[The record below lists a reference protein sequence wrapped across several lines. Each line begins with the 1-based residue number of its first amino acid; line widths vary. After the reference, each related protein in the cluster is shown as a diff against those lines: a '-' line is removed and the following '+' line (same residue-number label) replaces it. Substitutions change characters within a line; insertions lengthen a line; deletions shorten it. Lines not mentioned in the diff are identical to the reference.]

1 MPEREKIMKRT
12 LSLFLAF
19 IMVLMIVPFGAFTSI
34 ALETYE
40 ETGKVLH
47 SMDFLNSGVKNNE
60 TWFLSANLSLPTGY
74 VAKKYTYNGGISA
87 SLNSSYGVRLKGA
100 GQSLGM
106 TINPDNDVDQ
116 IVEIQIAISE
126 KLKNLKIAWTP
137 TAITNTT
144 ASPSANWIRFY
155 FGGGPKDTS
164 SISPSFRSFNCYER
178 PASAIYRNGEQLLN
192 HMKQPD
198 ENVLK
203 TDEAFYDAIANGKV
217 ITIRISILDKKV
229 DTVYL
234 SCGEGDGLVTY
245 AFKSY
250 AGISAEGY
258 LGIWNDGSGSDT
270 SVDIRSIKISE
281 HPSTI
286 AIERDEMP
294 YTVNFEGQSA
304 LPAGYVATTSN
315 GTSGSYSMGEKG
327 LTLVGSNMG
336 IVMPQ
341 LVKRGLAHTVTVDF
355 NVDAD
360 KSFDK
365 LAFMWSDSALTASDK
380 LSESGKAVA
389 FSYSKTADKVLWES
403 DATLGGMPYV
413 IGGKA
418 FSGIYKSQKGSIGY
432 DGLKAETGLLSA
444 AREGRNLTLSLDISA
459 SGSIISIR
467 LKQGD
472 VQYVYLPEE
481 GEEIGANQ
489 GYLSIWSYGDMSDAA
504 INIKSISVTEG
515 NYLDPA
521 FLQNYVEFR
530 NEVNYAGQL
539 KTGVRFLTQ
548 LSENAF
554 QDLVDLSDAK
564 WIKDVRIGTLI
575 TVTQWA
581 EKVDEVT
588 FASLDAVRD
597 GHTAYINVEATLG
610 DFKYLNTFAGT
621 VFTEDDS
628 RTYYARG
635 YTKITLA
642 NGEQIITYSDSST
655 GVRHGKGY
663 GSAPKYEGSGK
674 ISVIENHSLYKSFYI
689 RVDGATLADYQNYQ
703 NKLLESGFTLHHST
717 DAQDKSFFSTYTD
730 GYNIINVSYV
740 NYVDPLW
747 ELGEVSYINIAV
759 DSTDNS
765 VLPKNT
771 DNSQKVTDLQVTMIN
786 TGCAFLIRLEDG
798 RFVVYDGGVNE
809 DTAAMYEQMTA
820 QNVLGGKPVVAAWFI
835 SHHHGDHIG
844 GFLNFMRTYKNNVVV
859 ETIVTNIPSKTMLGA
874 IIDGEDYEYGWIT
887 SLYNNAKAHMPSVKF
902 AIAHAGQRFA
912 FAGLDVD
919 VLYSPENFYGGMMM
933 YGNHEVTMYSFTMPE
948 GRMIFIG
955 DALSENCKIA
965 AAIYGNDLKADVVQY
980 AHHGAQGGEPGFY
993 ALVGAKYGIWTA
1005 AKEAL
1010 DGGNGKP
1017 NPGYNGIEESTP
1029 TINVAPSNTS
1039 SAWVLTSQTTKEQML
1054 EHQLAWQK

>member
-1 MPEREKIMKRT
+1 MLLMMLPLGA
-12 LSLFLAF
+12 LSA
-19 IMVLMIVPFGAFTSI
+19 ISMGIDGEAG
-34 ALETYE
+34 E
-40 ETGKVLH
+40 VLH
-47 SMDFLNSGVKNNE
+47 YMDFTNSGVRNNS
-60 TWFLSANLSLPTGY
+60 TSSINSTLRVPSGY
-74 VAKKYTYNGGISA
+74 VATKDTDKTIWT
-87 SLNSSYGVRLKGA
+87 SLNSSYGVRLGGA
-100 GQSLGM
+100 GQGLGM
-106 TINPDNDVDQ
+106 TTNPDNDVDQ
-116 IVEIQIAISE
+116 LVEI
-126 KLKNLKIAWTP
+126 KLSTAFKIKNLKLSWSTQMP
-137 TAITNTT
+137 TANSTI
-144 ASPSANWIRFY
+144 PSSNWVMIY
-155 FGGGPKDTS
+155 FGGGPKETAES
-164 SISPSFRSFNCYER
+164 NVRPYFNSYNCYAR
-178 PASAIYRNGEQLLN
+178 PASEIYRNGEQLLN
-192 HMKQPD
+192 AMNRAD
-198 ENVLK
+198 EEAVK
-203 TDEAFYDAIANGKV
+203 TDKTLYDAITGGAIFT
-217 ITIRISILDKKV
+217 ITVSIIDKKV
-229 DTVYL
+229 DMVYL
-234 SCGEGDGLVTY
+234 SYGEGDGSVTY

-258 LGIWNDGSGSDT
+258 LSIWNEGWGGGT
-270 SVDIRSIKISE
+270 AADIRSIKISE
-281 HPSTI
+281 HPSTNT
-286 AIERDEMP
+286 IEKNEMP
-294 YTVNFEGQSA
+294 YTVDFTAQSA
-304 LPAGYVATTSN
+304 LPTGYVATTSN

-403 DATLGGMPYV
+403 DVTFGGMPYV

-444 AREGRNLTLSLDISA
+444 AREGRKLTLSLDIDA

-481 GEEIGANQ
+481 GAAIGANQ

-504 INIKSISVTEG
+504 INIRSISVTEG

-575 TVTQWA
+575 TVTQWV

-635 YTKITLA
+635 YVKVILA
-642 NGEQIITYSDSST
+642 NGEEIISYSDSET
-655 GVRHGKGY
+655 GVRHGAGY
-663 GSAPKYEGSGK
+663 GTAPKYEGGGEVS
-674 ISVIENHSLYKSFYI
+674 IVENHRSYKSFYI
-689 RVDGATLADYQNYQ
+689 RVDGATLTDYRNYEK
-703 NKLLESGFTLHHST
+703 KLLASGFTLHHST

-740 NYVDPLW
+740 TYNDPLW

-809 DTAAMYEQMTA
+809 DTQSMYDQIKA
-820 QNVLGGKPVVAAWFI
+820 QNVRGGKPVIAAWFI
-835 SHHHGDHIG
+835 SHHHGDHVG
-844 GFLNFMRTYKNNVVV
+844 GFLNFMNRYKNEVVV
-859 ETIVTNIPSKTMLGA
+859 ESIVTNIPGEYMLSG
-874 IIDGEDYEYGWIT
+874 IIDGDNYEYGWIT
-887 SLYNNAKAHMPSVKF
+887 NLYQNAKKYMPSVKF
-902 AIAHAGQRFA
+902 VIAHAGQRFA

-919 VLYSPENFYGGMMM
+919 VLYTPENYYGGKMT
-933 YGNHEVTMYSFTMPE
+933 YGNHEVTMYSFTMPA
-948 GRMIFIG
+948 GRMIFTG

-965 AAIYGNDLKADVVQY
+965 AAIYGNELKADVVQY

-1005 AKEAL
+1005 AKEGL

-1017 NPGYNGIEESTP
+1017 NPGYNGIEANTP
-1029 TINVAPSNTS
+1029 TISVAPSNTE
-1039 SAWVLTSQTTKEQML
+1039 SALILTSKTTKEQIMKY
-1054 EHQLAWQK
+1054 QLAWQK